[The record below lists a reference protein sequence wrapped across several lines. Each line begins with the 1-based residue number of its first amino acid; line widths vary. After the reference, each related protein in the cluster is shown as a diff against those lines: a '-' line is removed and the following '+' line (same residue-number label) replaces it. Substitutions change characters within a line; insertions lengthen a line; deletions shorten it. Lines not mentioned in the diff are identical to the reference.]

1 MSPPISVDY
10 ADTPGWKVQLGD
22 SIYRGE
28 SELCKKVG
36 CLDTDISPFKTDQCS
51 HHQRHIFDLE
61 KDNANY
67 LKENTRLQESC
78 RQLKSY
84 IDGQKQSYTVPIVS
98 MLPDNSQHHQIAI
111 ENQQNPIAIANQ
123 QNPIAI
129 ANQHKESTV
138 EQYSGF
144 EEFWSI
150 PGQIFDPKIWKGS
163 WLEKPMALLRVA
175 LLTGMWGF
183 GITYTIL
190 GFNFLLKTYTEQM
203 EDKRNKKRLDEKR
216 IRQIEEYKEQEEIRL
231 IEANRKKSIFERIRG
246 GSLLPNKSI
255 IFYLAIAT
263 ASLNTSTRT
272 TRMLP
277 QNQTPII
284 QQRYRNENNNENNNS
299 VTIKA
304 GNHMLTFKR
313 NKKEMEEFIESV
325 TLNEESGIE
334 RQSQTPKKKKVFKRS
349 TRTKTL
355 ADLPPLRKEELGE
368 EFEYEEIV
376 SEIVQQSPYRI
387 QVK

>member
-1 MSPPISVDY
+1 MGIPLTFAIGALSSSLGMGLIIAGFFLGSYNVEKVTIPTSLIVGSIKFIGRRIPDVPDVVSVNIRPEMDY
-10 ADTPGWKVQLGD
+10 KIEMPKNQ
-22 SIYRGE
+22 YE
-28 SELCKKVG
+28 
-36 CLDTDISPFKTDQCS
+36 CL
-51 HHQRHIFDLE
+51 
-61 KDNANY
+61 
-67 LKENTRLQESC
+67 
-78 RQLKSY
+78 
-84 IDGQKQSYTVPIVS
+84 
-98 MLPDNSQHHQIAI
+98 LPDQRLT
-111 ENQQNPIAIANQ
+111 NP
-123 QNPIAI
+123 
-129 ANQHKESTV
+129 KCRTESTEITIIPENIRLSYDNIV
-138 EQYSGF
+138 NMKDVTGLKGIEFVDKYEVNPSPKKLF
-144 EEFWSI
+144 EN
-150 PGQIFDPKIWKGS
+150 
-163 WLEKPMALLRVA
+163 LR
-175 LLTGMWGF
+175 GG
-183 GITYTIL
+183 GITK
-190 GFNFLLKTYTEQM
+190 FF
-203 EDKRNKKRLDEKR
+203 KKIK
-216 IRQIEEYKEQEEIRL
+216 I
-231 IEANRKKSIFERIRG
+231 
-246 GSLLPNKSI
+246 PNKSI

-272 TRMLP
+272 TRMLT

-284 QQRYRNENNNENNNS
+284 QQRYRNDNDNENNNS

-313 NKKEMEEFIESV
+313 NKKEMEEFVESV